1 MSVMNT
7 NTLNYTSFIKTAV
20 WVAAIS
26 CVGNILLTVAGKILS
41 NPPETFGP
49 YMYSSVIGLTLM
61 GVVAAAIV
69 YAAMR
74 RYIAD
79 TAKANRWFIILSVVV
94 LIASFYPDVALPW
107 STDADQVGWTYG
119 IMANLMLMHVVAA
132 VPVIYYFT
140 RSSKAVSSSS

>member
-1 MSVMNT
+1 MNT
-7 NTLNYTSFIKTAV
+7 NTLNYASFIKTVV
-20 WVAAIS
+20 WVAVVSVI
-26 CVGNILLTVAGKILS
+26 GNALLTVAGKIIS

-49 YMYSSVIGLTLM
+49 YMYVRDIGLTRM

-69 YAAMR
+69 YIVMR
-74 RYIAD
+74 RYISD
-79 TAKANRWFIILSVVV
+79 TAKANRWFTILSVIV

-107 STDADQVGWTYG
+107 STDADQVGWTYS